1 MPEPTSPLNLVV
13 IAHPDDE
20 ILGFGGTGAKLV
32 SIGERVRA
40 VIISGSVHARTLRPT
55 NEELHHD
62 ILAANRLLGFDE
74 PILGSFPNIKLN
86 TVPHLDLVQ
95 FVEEQIVR
103 LQPTRIFTHHVGDL
117 NDDHLQVARACLA
130 ASRLPQRRPELPRLR
145 SVHSLEI
152 PSSTDWA
159 FPGAYPGF
167 APNTFFEI
175 AGFLDKKIEALKCYR
190 HVMRPFPHSRSRE
203 ALTGLAAMR
212 GSQAGLGYAEAF
224 VTLHQVGL

>member
-13 IAHPDDE
+13 VAHPDDE

-32 SIGERVRA
+32 SNGERVCA
-40 VIISGSVHARTLRPT
+40 IVISGAVNARTLRPT
-55 NEELHHD
+55 SEELNHD
-62 ILAANRLLGFDE
+62 ILAANHLLGFDE

-86 TVPHLDLVQ
+86 TVPHLELVQ
-95 FVEEQIVR
+95 FIEEQIVR
-103 LQPTRIFTHHVGDL
+103 LKPTRIFTHHDGDL

-159 FPGAYPGF
+159 FPGMYPSF

-175 AGFLDKKIEALKCYR
+175 ESFLEKKIEALMCYR
-190 HVMRPFPHSRSRE
+190 HVMRPFPHPRSRE

-212 GSQAGLGYAEAF
+212 GAQAGLRYAEAF
-224 VTLHQVGL
+224 VTLYQIGL